1 LHAILNQNKY
11 KKLKIKKFTKKE
23 SAPNLRDQ
31 RHKENKRKGDGG
43 ERLQLTWEKMV
54 DCRVKIAREET
65 I

>member
-1 LHAILNQNKY
+1 VHAILNQNKY

-43 ERLQLTWEKMV
+43 ERLQLT
-54 DCRVKIAREET
+54 
-65 I
+65 